1 VAALRLRFSRR
12 ENPAANSPAT
22 LYANRIGFRFALLDG
37 LPCRAHHSFM
47 RKGLRV
53 FLLLVFACLASG
65 CTTGPFGRQ
74 SDLEWQKYNPEYK
87 PLYPDQRGRE
97 WGF

>member
-1 VAALRLRFSRR
+1 
-12 ENPAANSPAT
+12 
-22 LYANRIGFRFALLDG
+22 
-37 LPCRAHHSFM
+37 M

-53 FLLLVFACLASG
+53 FLLLVFACLAAG
-65 CTTGPFGRQ
+65 CTTGPFEHQ